1 MKREAI
7 LDEMQAPE
15 LELRVFYGPQ
25 AGSRLSLAAGHYL
38 LGSSDEC
45 TIILN
50 GPRVEGEH
58 ALIDF
63 DDSLPCITPMNG
75 KVSDAQGN
83 PIEDRLPM
91 SLGMPLEIGGI
102 WIAIDYIDS
111 PWPDPASVAPIS
123 TGSPVEIPEVRSQN
137 NSELGSDNLIGNLIP
152 YASKNKSRIIFGI
165 SVSVLFFLFIA
176 GAGLFAWSIQNNSED
191 QEFVASTPTLPIEPP
206 YLKKLRNQ
214 LDELTGKN
222 NLSVTFSNDG
232 LVKVNGYVDDLT
244 MKTRIENIL
253 TSYNPPPASIIYA
266 EDELLQTSKKLINE
280 NISAHRAK
288 LKVENISG
296 GTLIVNGAVA
306 SSSIRDE
313 LVDLIKSGVPG
324 ITQVNGSITL
334 VEDLPLKFEEEIANS
349 GLTKRFQVISK
360 QPEYYL
366 RGKLT
371 ANELN
376 NWEKLLARF
385 TDNYGIL
392 LPIRANIAM
401 LQTTLPVNVETI
413 VGGVTPFVVTKK
425 GERIERG
432 GDINGNVL
440 TIVKDT
446 EIIFDGNERFRI
458 GR

>member
-50 GPRVEGEH
+50 GPRVESEH

-123 TGSPVEIPEVRSQN
+123 TGSPVEIPEVRSQI
-137 NSELGSDNLIGNLIP
+137 NSEVSTDNLIGNLIP

-176 GAGLFAWSIQNNSED
+176 GAGFFAWSIQNNSED
-191 QEFVASTPTLPIEPP
+191 QEFVASTPTLPIEPH

-214 LDELTGKN
+214 LDELIGKN

-280 NISAHRAK
+280 NISANRAK

-313 LVDLIKSGVPG
+313 VVDLIKSGVPG

-334 VEDLPLKFEEEIANS
+334 AEDLPLKFEEEIANT

-371 ANELN
+371 ENELN

-385 TDNYGIL
+385 TDNYGNL